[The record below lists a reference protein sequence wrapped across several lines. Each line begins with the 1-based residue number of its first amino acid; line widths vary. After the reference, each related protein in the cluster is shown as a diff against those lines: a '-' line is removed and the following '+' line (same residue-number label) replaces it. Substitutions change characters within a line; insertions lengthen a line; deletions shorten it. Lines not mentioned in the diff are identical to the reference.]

1 MGYFSELNIAAQID
15 YTDRTYNGFEE
26 QLLSRYDDLQARYD
40 ALLLADAPMY
50 DGEYLS
56 RDDLR
61 YAPVGYFTSLSAIRR
76 AMDVAREELAARCGI
91 ILEGDTSA
99 TKKEEVDPNQLSI
112 FEVIVFPRPLARPV
126 AA

>member
-1 MGYFSELNIAAQID
+1 MGYFSDFDLREKE
-15 YTDRTYNGFEE
+15 DRTYYGFEE
-26 QLLSRYDDLQARYD
+26 QLLARHADLEARYD
-40 ALLLADAPMY
+40 ELLRADAPIY

-56 RDDLR
+56 GDDFR
-61 YAPVGYFTSLSAIRR
+61 YAPVGYFTCLSAVRR
-76 AMDVAREELAARCGI
+76 AKDVAREELATRCGI